1 MKVVWKG
8 EIHGHTHGHSLA
20 PARTGQLLE
29 MALQQQRAFSASAQA
44 KRGVVVRVAPARMQV
59 YARESRIGSKP
70 ITVPKGVTVTISG
83 QTLKVKVR
91 LVTQASTAATQG
103 YGGSILNDRTCTAVR
118 RAPRASWSGP
128 SCLPS
133 RWRR

>member
-1 MKVVWKG
+1 
-8 EIHGHTHGHSLA
+8 
-20 PARTGQLLE
+20 

-44 KRGVVVRVAPARMQV
+44 KKGVVVRVAPARLQV

-91 LVTQASTAATQG
+91 LVARASTAATQG
-103 YGGSILNDRTCTAVR
+103 HGGSMLNDRTCAAVR